1 VEAVPT
7 PPEAARLAAYRTAST
22 SLALRSDRELA
33 DLLDTAT
40 PLGTGIG
47 GRSSRLDVDGTPVFV
62 KRVPLTELELRPENV
77 HSTANLF
84 ALPTHCQYGVGSPG
98 FGAWRELAVHT
109 MTTGWVLAGDC
120 PNFPLTYHWRVLP
133 EPAPP
138 PLPPELA
145 DAERVSA
152 FWGDDPGVRA
162 RIQGLARSPASLA
175 LFLEYVPQ
183 TLHDWLTAQVRAG
196 GDHLDRACALADR
209 ELAATTAF
217 TTARGLQHFDAHFLN
232 VLTDGRRLYLTDF
245 GLALSSRFTLTPPEA
260 AFLSTHQTYDRAYTR
275 SWLVNWLLTALCAPP
290 TPEARRTLVRSLPA
304 GAPTAPP
311 ATRALLARHAAVSQP
326 MTAFYLSLLNGDTR
340 TPYPAKA
347 GTEAQTHT
355 PGGTP

>member
-1 VEAVPT
+1 MPT

-33 DLLDTAT
+33 DLLDAAA

-47 GRSSRLDVDGTPVFV
+47 GRSSRLDLDGTPVFV
-62 KRVPLTELELRPENV
+62 KRVPLTELDLRPENV
-77 HSTANLF
+77 RSTANLF
-84 ALPTHCQYGVGSPG
+84 ALPVHCQYGVGSPG
-98 FGAWRELAVHT
+98 FGAWRELAAHV

-152 FWGDDPGVRA
+152 FWGDGPGVRA
-162 RIQGLARSPASLA
+162 RIQGLARSRASLA
-175 LFLEYVPQ
+175 LFLEYIPL
-183 TLHDWLTAQVRAG
+183 TLHDWLTARMRAG
-196 GDHLDRACALADR
+196 DGHLDRACAMAER

-217 TTARGLQHFDAHFLN
+217 TTARGLQHFDAHFRN

-245 GLALSSRFTLTPPEA
+245 GLALSTRFALTPPEA
-260 AFLSTHQTYDRAYTR
+260 SFLAAHTTYDRAYTR
-275 SWLVNWLLTALCAPP
+275 SWLVNWLVTALWPPASHDARAAFVHALASGTPPPPAPP
-290 TPEARRTLVRSLPA
+290 GV
-304 GAPTAPP
+304 
-311 ATRALLARHAAVSQP
+311 RALLSRDTALTAV
-326 MTAFYLSLLNGDTR
+326 MTDFYTSLLKGATR
-340 TPYPAKA
+340 TPYPA
-347 GTEAQTHT
+347 EAVTAALT
-355 PGGTP
+355 PEG